1 MFEALRR
8 QIGFWAG
15 HSGVRRY
22 GANTLWMLA
31 EKGGRLV
38 LGFLVGIYVA
48 RQLGP
53 AQYGLLNYAI
63 SFIALF
69 SVLVT
74 LGMDPVLVRELVKRP
89 SRADCILGSALALKA
104 AGFGVMVVAVG
115 AILLFSP
122 MTNGERLL
130 LAIVLAGYAFQIFQV
145 FDFSFQARVLAK
157 YSAVSQITA
166 LLVVSGA
173 RLWFAWRGAPL
184 WCFAL
189 AESIYMA
196 FSALGY
202 VLFYRYLGGRFRALR
217 VEREE
222 VKFLAMESLPL
233 FLAAFGVMF
242 YLRFDQL
249 IVTWLLGDAA
259 NGQYAVAVRLS
270 EVLFLFPLVVADSFF
285 PSLIGTRSTSIRR
298 YYQRTERLMRF
309 LFYSALAI
317 LLPAACVGYFL
328 IVLLYGEAYREA
340 AWLYVILLAKILL
353 VYPGQVN
360 AKWYLAENMQK
371 ISMAV
376 SFCGCALSVVLDYL
390 MIRLWGVTGVAVAAF
405 LINFATYLV
414 FPLPFRKGRQ
424 GVRLFLRAM
433 LPIFR

>member
-130 LAIVLAGYAFQIFQV
+130 LA
-145 FDFSFQARVLAK
+145 
-157 YSAVSQITA
+157 
-166 LLVVSGA
+166 
-173 RLWFAWRGAPL
+173 
-184 WCFAL
+184 
-189 AESIYMA
+189 
-196 FSALGY
+196 
-202 VLFYRYLGGRFRALR
+202 FR
-217 VEREE
+217 
-222 VKFLAMESLPL
+222 
-233 FLAAFGVMF
+233 
-242 YLRFDQL
+242 L
-249 IVTWLLGDAA
+249 IV
-259 NGQYAVAVRLS
+259 V
-270 EVLFLFPLVVADSFF
+270 
-285 PSLIGTRSTSIRR
+285 
-298 YYQRTERLMRF
+298 
-309 LFYSALAI
+309 
-317 LLPAACVGYFL
+317 
-328 IVLLYGEAYREA
+328 
-340 AWLYVILLAKILL
+340 
-353 VYPGQVN
+353 
-360 AKWYLAENMQK
+360 
-371 ISMAV
+371 
-376 SFCGCALSVVLDYL
+376 
-390 MIRLWGVTGVAVAAF
+390 
-405 LINFATYLV
+405 
-414 FPLPFRKGRQ
+414 
-424 GVRLFLRAM
+424 
-433 LPIFR
+433 